1 MHSDIHLPPG
11 ASRPLPKIFI
21 MSTPDIQALV
31 AQLQLQVVDGAFQA
45 ELNGRHFKIQPR
57 LHETLTV
64 LKQEGIDP
72 GCERLM
78 ERWGVAPAERE
89 AMKADLLARVAGLAG
104 EPTRRAYIHTSI
116 TVMAA
121 PLVQRLA
128 SRLAGLFA
136 APLVW
141 AVSLLT
147 ALVLGDLFIFH
158 QVGGTTLR
166 SLDLTALDLAMGYA
180 CIVAVL
186 LFHELGHAAGMRHVG
201 QQPQEIGFGFY
212 LIFPVFF
219 ANVSNAWLV
228 DRRARFVV
236 NLGGIYFQ
244 MLAAV
249 VLYAGIAL
257 TSGHTQAWL
266 TLAFKSNLATAIF
279 VLIPFIRNDG
289 YWLLA
294 DFLGLHDLYQRAGGM
309 CWIIFQRLRNRLP
322 VTGTEWFIAGYAICN
337 YLFLCFVTWGLFKST
352 YISFSRSIDIVSSQS
367 WQILAFDHPRILF
380 SSAVSLILL
389 FFFARPFLMRAY
401 SHVKSRTPSP

>member
-1 MHSDIHLPPG
+1 
-11 ASRPLPKIFI
+11 
-21 MSTPDIQALV
+21 MSTLDIPALV
-31 AQLQLQVVDGAFQA
+31 AQVQLQVVDGAFQA

-64 LKQEGIDP
+64 LKQEGVDA

-78 ERWGVAPAERE
+78 DRWGVAPAGRD
-89 AMKADLLARVAGLAG
+89 AFKADLLARIAGLAP
-104 EPTRRAYIHTSI
+104 ERPSRSYIHTSI
-116 TVMAA
+116 TVLPAT
-121 PLVQRLA
+121 LVQRLA
-128 SRLAGLFA
+128 ARLAGLFA

-147 ALVLGDLFIFH
+147 VAVLADLFVFH
-158 QVGGTTLR
+158 QVGGTQLR
-166 SLDLTALDLAMGYA
+166 SLDLTALDLLMGYA

-201 QQPQEIGFGFY
+201 QPPQEIGFGFY

-228 DRRARFVV
+228 DRKSRFVV

-244 MLAAV
+244 MLATV

-309 CWIIFQRLRNRLP
+309 CWIVFQRLRARLP
-322 VTGTEWFIAGYAICN
+322 VTGTEWFIAGYAVCN
-337 YLFLCFVTWGLFKST
+337 YVFLAFVSWGLLKST
-352 YISFSRSIDIVSSQS
+352 YISFNRSFDIASTQS
-367 WQILAFDHPRILF
+367 WQILALDHPRILF